1 MAAGMPTRDMN
12 IPDRCADRLL
22 FRAARVRASSLIV
35 MPSVAL
41 PFNARD
47 DRRQVEYRS
56 VRTRGSHRL
65 LSMPRGIAIPCDVLG
80 LTSRMAGI
88 GIKRIK
94 FGVALLNHQT
104 KLLGILINR
113 VEYVVR

>member
-65 LSMPRGIAIPCDVLG
+65 LSMPRGIASPCDVLG

-88 GIKRIK
+88 EIKK
-94 FGVALLNHQT
+94 N
-104 KLLGILINR
+104 
-113 VEYVVR
+113 